1 MSRIVKS
8 SILEYGSMFAEGI
21 FAVGA
26 PRMLIAPS
34 YVNNPVAREA
44 G

>member
-21 FAVGA
+21 FAVRA
-26 PRMLIAPS
+26 PRMLIAAS